1 MLRLPTIM
9 IGVDQNS
16 PSLDSPYSSV
26 ASYNIR
32 MHGTFGRQFHLTTRI
47 HECAFGS
54 PNAHANRTTHS
65 SWSRLAGQIAWSY
78 QVGEILFPFH
88 LHPQH
93 LTCKF
98 EHLFRQSSRARWIWF
113 NCNLLRTT
121 FSAQVHQS
129 RWLQYKNKT
138 LCFWPVDAMFITCS
152 GE

>member
-88 LHPQH
+88 LIHSIWHVNLNIYFDRVQGRGESDSIAIFYAQH
-93 LTCKF
+93 SRRKF
-98 EHLFRQSSRARWIWF
+98 INRDGCNTRTKPSAFDQS
-113 NCNLLRTT
+113 T
-121 FSAQVHQS
+121 Q
-129 RWLQYKNKT
+129 
-138 LCFWPVDAMFITCS
+138 CS
-152 GE
+152 